1 MDWDWVV
8 YEDIDVL
15 EKTSDTE
22 VEDQAH
28 REIVCFLDATE
39 VDGHDEDEGD
49 GGESVEGDDG
59 DGDALEVLFGAH
71 AGIDYRLLCWNN
83 NVG

>member
-1 MDWDWVV
+1 MDGDWVV

-15 EKTSDTE
+15 EKTGDTE
-22 VEDQAH
+22 VEDQTH
-28 REIVCFLDATE
+28 REIVCFLDAAE

-71 AGIDYRLLCWNN
+71 RGN
-83 NVG
+83 